1 MEEGRR
7 PTSASA
13 SWDLPEI
20 DRAMRLEL
28 VDEFEQV
35 MAKGTNPQK
44 KHLLHRPAKKVLVH
58 DRRTVEV

>member
-1 MEEGRR
+1 
-7 PTSASA
+7 
-13 SWDLPEI
+13 
-20 DRAMRLEL
+20 MRLEL